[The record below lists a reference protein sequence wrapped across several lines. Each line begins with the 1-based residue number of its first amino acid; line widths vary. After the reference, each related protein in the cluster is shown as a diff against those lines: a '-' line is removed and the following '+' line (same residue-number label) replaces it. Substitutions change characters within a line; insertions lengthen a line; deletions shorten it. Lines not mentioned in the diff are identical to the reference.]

1 MCKQWH
7 KPILTSIRVFSS
19 LLIATLH
26 NLYPVEILS
35 LVLRAKGMGL
45 YTLIQGAASAVQ
57 SYGISVGIEKLGYKI
72 WCVYII
78 YNSAQLVLSYFVF
91 PETFGLS
98 LEEIDAVF
106 ETPGVKPVKM
116 SLDIQ
121 KAKKSKRRLDTE
133 GEGYTT
139 GRNAL
144 T

>member
-1 MCKQWH
+1 
-7 KPILTSIRVFSS
+7 
-19 LLIATLH
+19 
-26 NLYPVEILS
+26 
-35 LVLRAKGMGL
+35 MGL

-106 ETPGVKPVKM
+106 ETPGVRPVKM

-121 KAKKSKRRLDTE
+121 QAKKEKRRLDME

-144 T
+144 V